1 MTAAVI
7 IFVSVAVG
15 WGLAALSKRADGKR
29 AIEGRQL
36 LSVRDDN
43 KKLEEENKKL
53 RLQLGMPPHRRES
66 PESEGQGDAAPALK
80 LKSGDSLPKGGA
92 SLPKSGASLPML
104 LIMAGASLSMMRV
117 AQETAAKTKKKAYN
131 EDEGK

>member
-7 IFVSVAVG
+7 IFISVAVG

-29 AIEGRQL
+29 AIEERQL

-66 PESEGQGDAAPALK
+66 PEPEGQGDAAPALK
-80 LKSGDSLPKGGA
+80 LKSGDTLPK
-92 SLPKSGASLPML
+92 LKSGASLPIL

-117 AQETAAKTKKKAYN
+117 AQETAARAKKKADN